1 MQLSHQQLS
10 ISGWIHEYDQQSSP
24 HIHQETIIIEKKCES
39 MLKKIRIRTKQIKY
53 FNFQLFDLIDQS
65 RNKSQ
70 ILKPPRVPTN
80 QNKIQELK
88 KVMEFLQ
95 HNEQYKYDTHRIFNL
110 NDPKFQP
117 EIQQIIEQKKE
128 QFKIR
133 LNQQQNKRILQP
145 LQEINSTNPITDRQ
159 QQSKTN
165 NQFKRTRLKTDQ
177 NLEIQKS
184 NSIHRIQSIKDIMPK
199 ILKPN
204 ETPGIL
210 NKQVIQ
216 KGLEFLQLMID
227 RHKENV
233 QHCQQSKRQK
243 SIK

>member
-1 MQLSHQQLS
+1 MQLSHQTLS
-10 ISGWIHEYDQQSSP
+10 ISGWLHEYDQQSSP
-24 HIHQETIIIEKKCES
+24 QIYQVVNQIVNRKQQSQKRSVSLCQRRQDQEQNKST
-39 MLKKIRIRTKQIKY
+39 
-53 FNFQLFDLIDQS
+53 DLIDQS

-70 ILKPPRVPTN
+70 ILRPPKVPTN

-95 HNEQYKYDTHRIFNL
+95 YNEQYKYDTHRVFNL

-117 EIQQIIEQKKE
+117 EVQQIIEQKKE

-133 LNQQQNKRILQP
+133 LNQQQNKRVLQP
-145 LQEINSTNPITDRQ
+145 LQEINSTNVSTERQ

-165 NQFKRTRLKTDQ
+165 NQFKKTRLKTDQ
-177 NLEIQKS
+177 HLEIQKS
-184 NSIHRIQSIKDIMPK
+184 SSINKIQSIKDIMPK
-199 ILKPN
+199 ILKTN
-204 ETPGIL
+204 ETPAVL

-216 KGLEFLQLMID
+216 RGLEFLQQMVE

-233 QHCQQSKRQK
+233 QYHLPKRQK
-243 SIK
+243 CQK